1 MQSKLGTQG
10 GIKLVAVDNI
20 RMKICRENILK
31 KGVKIMPGINLK
43 PFEHYLKSH
52 AIDVDQE
59 DFNSQSINDQN
70 QRIKDDQNKQKYYK
84 EFFSMLLENGYQ
96 IEGKSEDF
104 RHKISSINMINQSSE
119 QIQA

>member
-1 MQSKLGTQG
+1 LPKFYNFEVDPKYQNCKCKVMQSKLGTQG

-52 AIDVDQE
+52 AIDVD
-59 DFNSQSINDQN
+59 
-70 QRIKDDQNKQKYYK
+70 
-84 EFFSMLLENGYQ
+84 
-96 IEGKSEDF
+96 
-104 RHKISSINMINQSSE
+104 
-119 QIQA
+119 